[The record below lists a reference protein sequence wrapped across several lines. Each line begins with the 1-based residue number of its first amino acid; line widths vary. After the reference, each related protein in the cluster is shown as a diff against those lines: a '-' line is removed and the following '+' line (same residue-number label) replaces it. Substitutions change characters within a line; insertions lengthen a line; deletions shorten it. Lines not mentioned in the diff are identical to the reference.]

1 MKRTIKMKTGKYVFV
16 GALMLLM
23 ICTHEGRG
31 SVHKPLPWFLE
42 PTGFSWHVL
51 NADTIPPK
59 KQAENQKKEQTDKK
73 ELETEAPAQPVK
85 ELPQKDAKPGEVIRT
100 IKQVP
105 KAKKQPKPVAVQTP
119 QLPVKIPVIKP
130 PKVIKKIRL

>member
-1 MKRTIKMKTGKYVFV
+1 
-16 GALMLLM
+16 M

-59 KQAENQKKEQTDKK
+59 KQTENQKKEQTDKK
-73 ELETEAPAQPVK
+73 ELETAVK
-85 ELPQKDAKPGEVIRT
+85 ELPQKDAKPGEVIRI

>member
-1 MKRTIKMKTGKYVFV
+1 MKANKYCYFGV
-16 GALMLLM
+16 LIILM

-31 SVHKPLPWFLE
+31 SVQKPLPWFLSQS
-42 PTGFSWHVL
+42 GFSWHVL

-59 KQAENQKKEQTDKK
+59 KQAETQKREQTDKK
-73 ELETEAPAQPVK
+73 EEAEKPVQPVK
-85 ELPQKDAKPGEVIRT
+85 ELPQTDPKTGEVIKV

-105 KAKKQPKPVAVQTP
+105 KARKQPKPVAVPIP
-119 QLPVKIPVIKP
+119 QLPVKVPVIKT

>member
-1 MKRTIKMKTGKYVFV
+1 MKANKYCCFGV
-16 GALMLLM
+16 LIILM

-31 SVHKPLPWFLE
+31 SVQKPLPWFLKQSA
-42 PTGFSWHVL
+42 FSWHVL
-51 NADTIPPK
+51 NTDTVPPK
-59 KQAENQKKEQTDKK
+59 KQAETQKKEQADKK
-73 ELETEAPAQPVK
+73 EPETEKPAQPAK
-85 ELPQKDAKPGEVIRT
+85 ELPQKESKAGEVIKT

-119 QLPVKIPVIKP
+119 QLPVKVPVIKT